1 MVEHARR
8 VPDWLAIAPHTLA
21 KLEFFLDLV
30 IKWNPGINL
39 VSARSIS
46 EAWERHVLDSAQ
58 LWPLAAVSSGLWL
71 DLGSGG
77 GFPGLV
83 VAILAQQDAIG
94 LQVRLVES
102 DRRKAVFLREAV
114 RMLQL
119 SVDVQCARAESIAPQ
134 AADVV
139 SARAFAPLTQLLPL
153 AARHLGPAGFALF
166 PKGVH
171 HRIEI
176 DDARRHWNMETD
188 VLASKTNA
196 GAAIVKVWDLRNV

>member
-1 MVEHARR
+1 MVEHAKR
-8 VPDWLAIAPHTLA
+8 VPDWLEIAQQTMA
-21 KLEFFLDLV
+21 KLDLFLDLV

-39 VSARSIS
+39 VSARSLS

-58 LWPLAAVSSGLWL
+58 LWTLAAVSSGLWL

-83 VAILAQQDAIG
+83 VAILAQQDALG

-114 RMLQL
+114 RILQL
-119 SVDVQCARAESIAPQ
+119 SVDVQCVRAESMAP
-134 AADVV
+134 AKADVV

-153 AARHLGPAGFALF
+153 AARHLGPVGFALF

-171 HRIEI
+171 HRIELE
-176 DDARRHWNMETD
+176 DARRYWHMQTEI
-188 VLASKTNA
+188 LGSKTEA